1 MRGGKRPGAGRPKGS
16 TIPEDQKRQRYQV
29 RLPPYV
35 IKWLQGH
42 PESAGRL
49 VERALIM
56 IYGIKQPKERGK
68 SIHPLD

>member
-29 RLPPYV
+29 RLPQYV
-35 IKWLQGH
+35 IKWLQDH

-49 VERALIM
+49 VERALVM
-56 IYGIKQPKERGK
+56 VYGIEEPK
-68 SIHPLD
+68 

>member
-29 RLPPYV
+29 RLPLH
-35 IKWLQGH
+35 IIRWLQDH

-49 VERALIM
+49 VERALVM
-56 IYGIKQPKERGK
+56 TYDIKEPKERR
-68 SIHPLD
+68 

>member
-16 TIPEDQKRQRYQV
+16 TLPEDQKRQRFQI
-29 RLPPYV
+29 RLPQYV
-35 IKWLQGH
+35 IKWLRSE

-56 IYGIKQPKERGK
+56 TYGIKEPKERG
-68 SIHPLD
+68 

>member
-29 RLPPYV
+29 RLPLYV
-35 IKWLQGH
+35 IKWLQRH
-42 PESAGRL
+42 PESSGRL

-56 IYGIKQPKERGK
+56 TYNIKEPKERG
-68 SIHPLD
+68 